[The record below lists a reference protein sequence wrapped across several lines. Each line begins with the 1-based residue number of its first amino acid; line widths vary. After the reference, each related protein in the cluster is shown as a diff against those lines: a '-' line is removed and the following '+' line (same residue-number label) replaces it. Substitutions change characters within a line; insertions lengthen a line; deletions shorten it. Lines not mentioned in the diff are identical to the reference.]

1 MASDILNTV
10 SMKFLLTTLQVI
22 VGITLIAAILL
33 QQKGTGL
40 GTVFGGAGN
49 VFSTKRGID
58 KILFRA
64 TIFLSVLFFVIALS
78 SLFV

>member
-1 MASDILNTV
+1 MAFGILTNV
-10 SMKFLLTTLQVI
+10 SMKFLLTALQVI
-22 VGITLIAAILL
+22 VGITLIMAILL
-33 QQKGTGL
+33 QQKGAGL

-64 TIFLSVLFFVIALS
+64 TILLSVLFFVIALS

>member
-1 MASDILNTV
+1 
-10 SMKFLLTTLQVI
+10 MKFFLTALQVI
-22 VGITLIAAILL
+22 VSITLIGAILL
-33 QQKGTGL
+33 QQKGAGL

-49 VFSTKRGID
+49 VFSTKRGVD

-64 TIFLSVLFFVIALS
+64 TIFLSLLFFMIALS

>member
-1 MASDILNTV
+1 MT
-10 SMKFLLTTLQVI
+10 FLLTALQVI
-22 VGITLIAAILL
+22 VGITLIGAILL

-40 GTVFGGAGN
+40 GTVFGGSGN

-64 TIFLSVLFFVIALS
+64 TIFLSLLFFLIALA

>member
-1 MASDILNTV
+1 
-10 SMKFLLTTLQVI
+10 MKLLLTVLQVV
-22 VGITLIAAILL
+22 VGITLTAAILL

>member
-1 MASDILNTV
+1 
-10 SMKFLLTTLQVI
+10 MKFLLTALQV
-22 VGITLIAAILL
+22 VVSITLICAILL

-49 VFSTKRGID
+49 VFSTKRGVD

-64 TIFLSVLFFVIALS
+64 TIFLSVLFFLIALS

>member
-1 MASDILNTV
+1 MRGILGTV

-22 VGITLIAAILL
+22 VSFTLIGAILL

-49 VFSTKRGID
+49 VFSTKRGVD

-64 TIFLSVLFFVIALS
+64 TIFLSLLFFLIALS

>member
-1 MASDILNTV
+1 
-10 SMKFLLTTLQVI
+10 MKFLLTALQVI
-22 VGITLIAAILL
+22 VGITLIGAILL

-40 GTVFGGAGN
+40 GTVFGGSGN

-64 TIFLSVLFFVIALS
+64 TIFMSLLFFLIALA